1 MCGIVFL
8 TKKFNHKLNQT
19 FNLLKHRGPDF
30 ENFVSIDNLSIG
42 HNLLQ
47 IRGEL
52 NSSKQP
58 RFAKNKKYI
67 LAFNGQI
74 YNTEE
79 LKKNFSMGSST
90 DLDTEIIVQLIN
102 QVGLKFVKYITTKDK
117 IPTIILL

>member
-19 FNLLKHRGPDF
+19 FNLLKHRGPDL
-30 ENFVSIDNLSIG
+30 ENFINLDDVVIG

-52 NSSKQP
+52 NSSQQP
-58 RFAKNKKYI
+58 KFAKNRRYI

-74 YNTEE
+74 YNTDE
-79 LKKNFSMGSST
+79 LKKIS
-90 DLDTEIIVQLIN
+90 L
-102 QVGLKFVKYITTKDK
+102 
-117 IPTIILL
+117 